1 MAGLSSAVI
10 GSTSVTSPAAF
21 VSNPWGW
28 FIQELTA
35 TTLKA
40 PPIPAITIGT
50 PLQKWAQPLS
60 RFQP

>member
-1 MAGLSSAVI
+1 MTFPAESSWK
-10 GSTSVTSPAAF
+10 PC
-21 VSNPWGW
+21 GW
-28 FIQELTA
+28 FIHEFTA

-50 PLQKWAQPLS
+50 PVQKWAQPWI